1 VSERHQTDD
10 PGAIDAAI
18 VDSYTRTPP
27 DEDFGA
33 AWAARASIEA
43 EPWEDAGGSSLIE
56 VEVVESARRT
66 TRSAP
71 ASTVSPR
78 RGSSAA
84 SRSAGRRRWPP
95 SSA

>member
-33 AWAARASIEA
+33 AWAARASREA
-43 EPWEDAGGSSLIE
+43 EPWEDAG
-56 VEVVESARRT
+56 
-66 TRSAP
+66 
-71 ASTVSPR
+71 
-78 RGSSAA
+78 
-84 SRSAGRRRWPP
+84 
-95 SSA
+95 